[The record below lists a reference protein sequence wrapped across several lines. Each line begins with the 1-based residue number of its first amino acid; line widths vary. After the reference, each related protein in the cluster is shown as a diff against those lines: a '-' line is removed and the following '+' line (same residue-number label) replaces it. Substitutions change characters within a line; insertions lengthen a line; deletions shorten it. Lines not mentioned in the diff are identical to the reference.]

1 MTLELKTGSVVWA
14 AFDPVKGRE
23 QGGHRPAVVISS
35 DLYLDVVD
43 TLAIVVPVTTR
54 DRGWSNHV
62 LLTGATGLDQPS
74 WAMTE
79 QPLTLSRRRLTARA
93 GSVDEECLLRIR
105 VYLRDFL
112 DL

>member
-1 MTLELKTGSVVWA
+1 MPELAMGDVVWA
-14 AFDPVKGRE
+14 TLDPVRGHEQSGR
-23 QGGHRPAVVISS
+23 RPVVVVASN
-35 DLYLDVVD
+35 LYLDIVE

-54 DRGWSNHV
+54 DRGWPNHI
-62 LLTGATGLDQPS
+62 LLSGATGLERSS

-79 QPLTLSRRRLTARA
+79 QPVTISRERLLVVT
-93 GSVDEECLLRIR
+93 GHVDADCLERIR